1 LALLALMV
9 LPCTS
14 AAAVA
19 PVPAFKHVIV
29 VVFENKEYE
38 QVLGS
43 GAAPTFDLYA
53 RRYVSLPKY
62 YAITHP
68 SLPNYLG
75 LVSGSTHG
83 VKTNCTT
90 CYVTGPTLMDNLDAS
105 GRTWKAYAEA
115 IPRPGWLGGHSG
127 RYTRTH
133 NPFPYFRAIANNPKR
148 RARIVPYS
156 RLRLDL
162 RGKRLPDFAFVIPD
176 ICHDMHNCS
185 VTAGDR
191 WLRTFAAPLLKLPDT
206 VLFVLFD
213 EGKSDDHFGGHT
225 AALVLGTAVA
235 PGSTF
240 GADTGHYAV
249 LRTIEEAWGL
259 PLLKHSA
266 EFEPL
271 TGIWR

>member
-1 LALLALMV
+1 MTLS
-9 LPCTS
+9 CS
-14 AAAVA
+14 AAAAVP

-38 QVLGS
+38 RVLGS

-90 CYVTGPTLMDNLDAS
+90 CSVTGPSLMDNLEAS
-105 GRTWKAYAEA
+105 GRTWKAYAEGL
-115 IPRPGWLGGHSG
+115 PRAGWLGGRSG
-127 RYTRTH
+127 GYTRTH
-133 NPFPYFRAIANNPKR
+133 NPFPYFRAIANDPTR

-162 RGKRLPDFAFVIPD
+162 RRQRLPDFAFVIPD

-191 WLRTFAAPLLKLPDT
+191 WLRIFASPLLKLPST

-213 EGKSDDHFGGHT
+213 EGNSNDHFGGRI
-225 AALVLGTAVA
+225 AALVLGAAVA

-240 GADTGHYAV
+240 AADTGHYGV

-266 EFEPL
+266 EVVPL